1 MRALV
6 VYESMFGNTR
16 LVAEAI
22 RDGLATAVETEAV
35 EVGHAPSTVPGGVGL
50 LVVGGPTHA
59 FGMTRASTRG
69 DAVQKYGGP
78 VVSDRI
84 GIREW
89 LEQLEHPADEV
100 RAVTFDTTFRKAR
113 MLGRAGKKAE
123 KKLRE
128 LGFRIVAPS
137 EPFWVS
143 DVKGPMEAGELDR
156 AKEWGAAFASRLAAA
171 PQLAAPPAFRGG
183 QPGEP
188 ETAAGTASSAS

>member
-16 LVAEAI
+16 QVAEAI
-22 RDGLATAVETEAV
+22 RDGLATAVEVEAV
-35 EVGHAPSTVPGGVGL
+35 EVGTAPATVPGDVGL

-59 FGMTRASTRG
+59 FGMTRAATRG
-69 DAVQKYGGP
+69 DAVKKYGGP

-89 LEQLEHPADEV
+89 MDGLQRPAGEV

-113 MLGRAGKKAE
+113 FMGRAGKKAE

-143 DVKGPMEAGELDR
+143 EVKGPMEDGELDR
-156 AKEWGAAFASRLAAA
+156 AKAWGASFAERLAAA
-171 PQLAAPPAFRGG
+171 R
-183 QPGEP
+183 
-188 ETAAGTASSAS
+188 